1 MKRLL
6 FILLIPITACAPWT
20 RVSGPLE
27 GPAHHYSV
35 DIPSG
40 WMKFDSDQYLLL
52 SRDGPFLQYILVE
65 SRDLGAPFTH
75 TMRRMNR
82 DMLPQEA
89 AEVILDDLS
98 LDQAVRNLH
107 VLENAPARIARQ
119 DGFKIL
125 FTYQNGDGL
134 TLKTLYYGFI
144 TGRMYYS
151 IRYTAAERYYFG
163 KDMETFR
170 KVLAGFRLLD
180 QKRIV
185 TTDSVLK
192 AKSLQG

>member
-20 RVSGPLE
+20 RVTGPFE
-27 GPAHHYSV
+27 GPAHHFSV
-35 DIPSG
+35 DIPDG
-40 WMKFDSDQYLLL
+40 WMKFDSERYLLI

-65 SRDLGAPFTH
+65 DRNLEAPFTH
-75 TMRRMNR
+75 TKRRMNR

-98 LDQAVRNLH
+98 LDRAVRNLQ
-107 VLENAPARIARQ
+107 VLENAPARIAHQ

-125 FTYQNGDGL
+125 FTYKNGDGL
-134 TLKTLYYGFI
+134 VLKTLYYGFI
-144 TGRMYYS
+144 KGRMFYS

-163 KDMETFR
+163 KDLGTFK
-170 KVLAGFRLLD
+170 KVLAGFRLILD
-180 QKRIV
+180 SSDKILEKIRFFAE
-185 TTDSVLK
+185 L
-192 AKSLQG
+192 